1 MKNTTFKYLVLSII
15 ACLLP
20 FLSIAQE
27 VAPKVEMADKFYGEG
42 KIYIVV
48 TVLVTIFIGIVL
60 YLVRL
65 DKKITKLEKEIEI
78 K

>member
-1 MKNTTFKYLVLSII
+1 MKNTSIKYLLLSFL
-15 ACLLP
+15 ALLLP

-42 KIYIVV
+42 KIYIVIV
-48 TVLVTIFIGIVL
+48 VLVTIFLGIVL

-65 DKKITKLEKEIEI
+65 DKKITKLEKEIEH

>member
-1 MKNTTFKYLVLSII
+1 MKNTSIKYLLLSFLALI
-15 ACLLP
+15 LP

-42 KIYIVV
+42 KIYIVIV
-48 TVLVTIFIGIVL
+48 VLVTIFLGIVL

-65 DKKITKLEKEIEI
+65 DKKITKLEKEIEH